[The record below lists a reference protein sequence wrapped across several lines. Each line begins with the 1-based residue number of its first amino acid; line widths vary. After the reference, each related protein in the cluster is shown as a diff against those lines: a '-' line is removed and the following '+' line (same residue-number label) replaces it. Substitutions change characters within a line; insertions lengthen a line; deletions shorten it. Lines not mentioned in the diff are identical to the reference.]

1 MRRMPHEDEGRAL
14 GAPMS
19 TTARPAS
26 SWLRIFAV
34 QDLIMIG
41 YLLIVW
47 RLVWGAAGRPEQDHC
62 ARIVYLCLGAV
73 VIGSWIARGSRAVP
87 YPLRWGLYRLALVGV
102 LLENYL
108 MLRHLLPLVRPDQVD
123 EQLYQLDLRLF
134 GVEPAL
140 WLERLNQRPIIEYF
154 SFFYF
159 SYFFICAT
167 YMLTV
172 VVFTRGSRRTA
183 EFAVG
188 TLIVFSLGQLGYMS
202 VPAVGPIRYLTSQF
216 HGPLN
221 GGFFWGCV
229 SATVEAG
236 SAMKD
241 VFPSLHTAVPTWFTL
256 FSAHQAKD
264 DPRWKWPARVIG
276 FFAANIIFSTMLLR
290 WHYAIDVVAGL
301 CLATTAG
308 VLTPRIVRWEERLRA
323 RHGLSIPWVFER

>member
-1 MRRMPHEDEGRAL
+1 MAHKDEGRAL
-14 GAPMS
+14 GAEAS
-19 TTARPAS
+19 ARVPSAS

-34 QDLIMIG
+34 QDILMLA
-41 YLLIVW
+41 YLLVVW
-47 RLVWGAAGRPEQDHC
+47 RLVWGASGRADQAEC
-62 ARIVYLCLGAV
+62 ARLVYMCLAAV
-73 VIGSWIARGSRAVP
+73 VLGCWLGRGTRALP
-87 YPLRWGLYRLALVGV
+87 YVMRWTVYRFALTGV

-108 MLRHLLPLVRPDQVD
+108 MLRLLLPLVRPDQVD
-123 EQLYQLDLRLF
+123 EELYQLDLKLF

-140 WLERLNQRPIIEYF
+140 WLERLNIRPIIEYF

-167 YMLTV
+167 YLVTV
-172 VVFTRGSRRTA
+172 VLLAKGSRRTA

-188 TLIVFSLGQLGYMS
+188 TLFVFCFGQLGYMS
-202 VPAVGPIRYLTSQF
+202 VPAVGPIRYLVSSF
-216 HGPLN
+216 HGPLD

-229 SATVEAG
+229 SRTVEAG

-256 FSAHQAKD
+256 YSFMQAKT
-264 DPRWKWPARVIG
+264 DPRWKWPARVMG

-301 CLATTAG
+301 CLATAAR
-308 VLTPRIVRWEERLRA
+308 LITPRVVLWEERLRA